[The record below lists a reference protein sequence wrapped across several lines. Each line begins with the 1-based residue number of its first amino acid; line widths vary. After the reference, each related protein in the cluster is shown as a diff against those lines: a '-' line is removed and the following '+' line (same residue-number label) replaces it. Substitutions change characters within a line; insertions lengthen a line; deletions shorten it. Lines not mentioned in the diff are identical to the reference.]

1 MSKDDE
7 SVVLPK
13 AVRDQMAAADAIYDE
28 IYKTEEPAPEPEP
41 EPEPKPEPEPEPT
54 PESDEDHKYKV
65 LKGKYDKEVPRLHRQ
80 LREAQQY
87 SQQLLD
93 RMNKLEIQL
102 QNMKTQPKPKE
113 PEAPALTQDEID
125 TFGPDLIDIIRRV
138 AKQETGVVLDQSLR
152 PVKESVKQ
160 VQETVAQEKQ
170 TMAKSAREKLIEA
183 LDEKVPEWKTLNT
196 DEDFLNWLDEED
208 PYAGRARAELLTEA
222 YEKNDAPR
230 VIKFFTG
237 FQKENAVVTPTD
249 EPSDETPEEKESP
262 EQPLDELVAP
272 GTPKTGSAGAQK
284 ESGKKTW
291 TNTEIQEFY
300 AYKNEFIK
308 KNPEKDLPEQV
319 IAVERDIFKAQGE
332 GRIRP

>member
-28 IYKTEEPAPEPEP
+28 VYKTEEPAPEPEP
-41 EPEPKPEPEPEPT
+41 EPKPEPT
-54 PESDEDHKYKV
+54 PELDEDHKYKV

-196 DEDFLNWLDEED
+196 DEDFLNWLEPHGSSNSSQAFRRKTPSLLQLTSRRTRLRRRKNLRNNLSTNSWPPERLK
-208 PYAGRARAELLTEA
+208 PGRQALKKKAERKRGLTL
-222 YEKNDAPR
+222 R
-230 VIKFFTG
+230 FRSSTL
-237 FQKENAVVTPTD
+237 TRT
-249 EPSDETPEEKESP
+249 SS
-262 EQPLDELVAP
+262 
-272 GTPKTGSAGAQK
+272 S
-284 ESGKKTW
+284 
-291 TNTEIQEFY
+291 
-300 AYKNEFIK
+300 
-308 KNPEKDLPEQV
+308 
-319 IAVERDIFKAQGE
+319 R
-332 GRIRP
+332 RILRRSFRNK